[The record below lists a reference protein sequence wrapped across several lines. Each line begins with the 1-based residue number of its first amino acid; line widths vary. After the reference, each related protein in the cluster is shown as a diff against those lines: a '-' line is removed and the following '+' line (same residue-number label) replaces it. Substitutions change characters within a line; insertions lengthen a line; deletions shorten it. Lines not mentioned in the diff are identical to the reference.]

1 MKKDSIKTLFKRL
14 SNINIDIEDEF
25 VLTPNQFNSIQLDK
39 FISELKNIG
48 ISWNGNSISLK
59 NLSDNIKT
67 DIDNFDNT
75 TRQEGRKTIFN
86 DNINNSNI
94 INIGIDLQLI
104 DDMPFCKD
112 YWDDSFYNDKFTK
125 SEIAYCLNKS
135 NNRQSFAGIYATKEA
150 LIKCNNSI
158 SWEDI
163 EIKHDLQGRPIFYDY
178 AISISHSG
186 NYVVSVAIKYS
197 FLEPPLSLVNHIP
210 SISDKIVNYKKNYS
224 NKFIIVYL
232 FLLTILTTLLILHK
246 I

>member
-1 MKKDSIKTLFKRL
+1 MKKDSIKTLFKKL

-48 ISWNGNSISLK
+48 INWNGNSISLK
-59 NLSDNIKT
+59 DLSDNIKK

-75 TRQEGRKTIFN
+75 TRKEARKTIFN
-86 DNINNSNI
+86 DNINNTI
-94 INIGIDLQLI
+94 TIGVDLQLI
-104 DDMPFCKD
+104 DDMPVCKD

-158 SWEDI
+158 SWEEI
-163 EIKHDLQGRPIFYDY
+163 EIKHDLQGRPFFYDY

-186 NYVVSVAIKYS
+186 NYVVSVALKYS
-197 FLEPPLSLVNHIP
+197 FLDTAYSVVNHIP
-210 SISDKIVNYKKNYS
+210 SISDKIVNDKKNYS
-224 NKFIIVYL
+224 NKFIFVYL